1 MSISPYSLKMTNLF
15 IEQHAKKM
23 TVSSKS
29 LIDTSQVKNSSI
41 IAKDKKSKFVE
52 CDDCSMNSV
61 CQPVSTATQS
71 LNLSE
76 SYLQRRL
83 SSKNSYILFHQATPL
98 TDIYAVSSGTFKLCQ
113 KTDDGEENI
122 IGLRF
127 PGELIGEDALYLKS
141 YNYTA
146 IAIGDSSVCKVSVE
160 QMTSCGKL
168 VPEIQQNLIELLSR
182 QSFVRQRNFQAYIG
196 KKSAD
201 SLLAAF
207 LLNIIERNADYTGSD
222 NSIELP
228 ISRNDVANF
237 LGLRRETL
245 SRVFSKFQKEQLI
258 QVTGKKIQLLEAEQ
272 LIKLADF

>member
-1 MSISPYSLKMTNLF
+1 MPSPN
-15 IEQHAKKM
+15 IQ
-23 TVSSKS
+23 
-29 LIDTSQVKNSSI
+29 N
-41 IAKDKKSKFVE
+41 KDKNNFVE
-52 CDDCSMNSV
+52 CDDCSMNSI
-61 CQPVSTATQS
+61 CQPLTTAKQS
-71 LNLSE
+71 INLSE
-76 SYLQRRL
+76 SYLHRRIPTKT
-83 SSKNSYILFHQATPL
+83 SNILFKQSTPL

-113 KTDDGEENI
+113 QTDDGTENI

-160 QMTSCGKL
+160 QITSCGQL
-168 VPEIQQNLIELLSR
+168 VPEVQQNLIELLSR
-182 QSFVRQRNFQAYIG
+182 QSYVRQRNFQAYIG

-207 LLNIIERNADYTGSD
+207 LLNIIERNTSYTGSD
-222 NSIELP
+222 DSIDLP
-228 ISRNDVANF
+228 INRNDIANF

-258 QVTGKKIQLLEAEQ
+258 QVEGKKIALLAQ
-272 LIKLADF
+272 DKLIKLADF

>member
-1 MSISPYSLKMTNLF
+1 MPSPN
-15 IEQHAKKM
+15 IQ
-23 TVSSKS
+23 
-29 LIDTSQVKNSSI
+29 N
-41 IAKDKKSKFVE
+41 KDKNNFVE

-61 CQPVSTATQS
+61 CQPLTTAKQS
-71 LNLSE
+71 INLSE
-76 SYLQRRL
+76 SYLHRRIPTKT
-83 SSKNSYILFHQATPL
+83 SNILFKQSTPL

-113 KTDDGEENI
+113 QTDDGTENI

-160 QMTSCGKL
+160 QITSCGQL
-168 VPEIQQNLIELLSR
+168 VPEVQQNLIELLSR
-182 QSFVRQRNFQAYIG
+182 QSYVRQRNFQAYIG

-207 LLNIIERNADYTGSD
+207 LLNIIERNTSYTGSD
-222 NSIELP
+222 DSIDLP
-228 ISRNDVANF
+228 INRNDIANF

-258 QVTGKKIQLLEAEQ
+258 QVEGKKIALLAQ
-272 LIKLADF
+272 DKLIKLADF

>member
-1 MSISPYSLKMTNLF
+1 
-15 IEQHAKKM
+15 
-23 TVSSKS
+23 
-29 LIDTSQVKNSSI
+29 
-41 IAKDKKSKFVE
+41 
-52 CDDCSMNSV
+52 MNSV
-61 CQPVSTATQS
+61 CQPVTTANQS
-71 LNLSE
+71 FNLSE
-76 SYLQRRL
+76 SYLKKRIA
-83 SSKNSYILFHQATPL
+83 SKNGYILFCQDAPI

-127 PGELIGEDALYLKS
+127 PGELIGEDALYLKT

-146 IAIGDSSVCKVSVE
+146 VAIGNSSVCKVSVE

-168 VPEIQQNLIELLSR
+168 VPEVQQNLIELLSR
-182 QSFVRQRNFQAYIG
+182 QSYVRQRNFQAYIG

-207 LLNIIERNADYTGSD
+207 LLNIIERNTDYTGSD
-222 NSIELP
+222 DSIELP
-228 ISRNDVANF
+228 LSRNDVANF

-258 QVTGKKIQLLEAEQ
+258 QVDGKSIQLVALARLNQ
-272 LIKLADF
+272 LADF